1 MTTPSDE
8 LSRRIRLGEDSTL
21 ELKRILLAGRRVTE
35 PHRGGFADEMASM
48 ANGSGGTVVLG
59 VDDETHDV
67 LGIPLDSLDI
77 VETWVREICNDS
89 INPPLDATIRKL
101 EIRGSSGD
109 LLAVIRVDVPR
120 SLFVHRS
127 PGGYFRRIGSSKR
140 EMSPELLARLFQ
152 ERSQSRLI
160 RFDESVVP
168 GTEPTDLD
176 KRLLARFLP
185 QSQTPAETYLQK
197 LRIAAEDDDGIVRLT
212 VAGVLMCA
220 REPAR
225 WLPHA
230 QIQAVSYVGERSDV
244 NYQTDARNVR
254 GSLDSQVVEALHFVK
269 RNMRVSATKAVARA
283 EHPQFSER
291 AVFEALVN
299 AVAHRDYSMAGAQVR
314 LHLFRDRLELYV
326 PGDLANT
333 LTTDSIH
340 LRQYSRNELIVSL
353 LARCEVPGSTGLGR
367 TRMMERRGD
376 GVPIILDESRELSG
390 RPPEYSLIDDSELR
404 LIIWG
409 SEASG

>member
-1 MTTPSDE
+1 
-8 LSRRIRLGEDSTL
+8 
-21 ELKRILLAGRRVTE
+21 
-35 PHRGGFADEMASM
+35 M

-67 LGIPLDSLDI
+67 LGIPLDSLDV

-89 INPPLDATIRKL
+89 ITPPLDATIRKL

-120 SLFVHRS
+120 SLFVHKS

-140 EMSPELLARLFQ
+140 EMSPEFLARMFQ

-160 RFDESVVP
+160 RFDESIVP

-176 KRLLARFLP
+176 ERLIARFLP
-185 QSQTPAETYLQK
+185 RPQTPADTYLHK
-197 LRIAAEDDDGIVRLT
+197 LRIAAEDDDGILRLT

-230 QIQAVSYVGERSDV
+230 QIQAVSYAGERSDV
-244 NYQTDARNVR
+244 NYQTDARNVS
-254 GSLDSQVVEALHFVK
+254 GPLDSQVVEALHFVK
-269 RNMRVSATKAVARA
+269 RNMRVSARKAVARA
-283 EHPQFSER
+283 ERPQFSER

-299 AVAHRDYSMAGAQVR
+299 AVAHRDYSMAGARVR
-314 LHLFRDRLELYV
+314 LHMFRDRLELYV

-353 LARCEVPGSTGLGR
+353 LARCELPGSAELGR
-367 TRMMERRGD
+367 TRMLERRGD

-390 RPPEYSLIDDSELR
+390 RLPEYSLIDDSELR

-409 SEASG
+409 AAAND